1 MIRFEHLKIYNW
13 MDAIRGMRNS
23 WESWGKMD
31 SHHIHVIS
39 DDESQ
44 PEHRYDFVFG
54 PSDYALALKLAKA
67 GNDHAKYLRQILVS
81 VDIIAGN
88 EFWKEYDTYKVGT
101 VANST
106 SMMHKMGS
114 RLLTTSDFSFDA
126 DMPDYLRELAENAVA
141 ITNEAIQAWRAAGKQ
156 IGSPEWRLMQKIAP
170 MGFIYRRTSTLNYQ
184 VLKSMYHSRKS
195 HRLQEWRDMAAWIET
210 LPYSELIT
218 LKERDG
224 SDDSK
229 TDPVPEPSPE

>member
-39 DDESQ
+39 EDESQ

-54 PSDYALALKLAKA
+54 PSDYAIALKLAKA

-114 RLLTTSDFSFDA
+114 RKLTAEDFSFDDPYHPFA
-126 DMPDYLRELAENAVA
+126 LAAVMMVNAA
-141 ITNEAIQAWRAAGKQ
+141 IDEWERSGKK
-156 IGSPEWRLMQKIAP
+156 IGSPEWRLMQKIVP
-170 MGFIYRRTSTLNYQ
+170 MGFIYRRTCTLNYQ
-184 VLKSMYHSRKS
+184 VLKNMYHSRKA
-195 HRLQEWRDMAAWIET
+195 HRLQEWRDLAAWIET

-229 TDPVPEPSPE
+229 PDPVPEPSSE